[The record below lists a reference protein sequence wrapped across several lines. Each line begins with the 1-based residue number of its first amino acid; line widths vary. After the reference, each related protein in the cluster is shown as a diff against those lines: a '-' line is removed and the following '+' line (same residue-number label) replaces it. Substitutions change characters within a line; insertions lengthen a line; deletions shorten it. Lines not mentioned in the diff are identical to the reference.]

1 MHCKFA
7 MLPPVGVRA
16 RNWAACISAAVPEV
30 DVAKITIGDKAE
42 VTLDAYGDTTVFPA
56 AVSSIDPAE
65 TVIEGVPTYKVTLY
79 FNDRDERVRSGMT
92 ANLDILTERRE
103 GVFRIPSRA
112 VTTKDGKKIVRVPD
126 ISGLREVVVE
136 TGLRGSDGSIEIVS
150 GLSEGDEVVTFEGK

>member
-1 MHCKFA
+1 M
-7 MLPPVGVRA
+7 
-16 RNWAACISAAVPEV
+16 
-30 DVAKITIGDKAE
+30 
-42 VTLDAYGDTTVFPA
+42 
-56 AVSSIDPAE
+56 
-65 TVIEGVPTYKVTLY
+65 IEGVPTYKVTLY